1 MNPKNIFIAVASVIG
16 LGGILTIAGMATS
29 WWISIEVANQLAAAG
44 IVPEH
49 EVEAVKTQVGQNT
62 KDIVRVESKAE
73 RIAQILME
81 D

>member
-16 LGGILTIAGMATS
+16 LGGILSIAGMAGA
-29 WWISIEVANQLAAAG
+29 WWIQVEVKRQLAGAG